1 MKVQNSARSRVVMTE
16 VVYPSHTNAIDTVF
30 GGVVMSWVDIA
41 GSISAIR
48 YCGKIVVTASVDDVH
63 FIAPAYKG
71 DIINIKASVNFVHK
85 TSMEVGVRVDSE
97 NPLTEQFR
105 HIVSAYLTFVALDEN
120 KKPTLI
126 PPLEPRTEGEK
137 RRFKEAEIRR
147 KWRLERRK
155 LLGRETYKDN
165 LEN

>member
-1 MKVQNSARSRVVMTE
+1 MDMKAQSSIQSHVVMTE

-48 YCGKIVVTASVDDVH
+48 YCGKTVVTASVDDVH

-71 DIINIKASVNFVHK
+71 DIINIKARVNFVHK

-97 NPLTEQFR
+97 NPLTGQFR
-105 HIVSAYLTFVALDEN
+105 HIVSAYLTFVALDKN
-120 KKPTLI
+120 KNPTLI
-126 PPLEPRTEGEK
+126 PPLEPQTEDEK
-137 RRFKEAEIRR
+137 KRFNEAKIRR

-155 LLGRETYKDN
+155 LLGRH
-165 LEN
+165 

>member
-1 MKVQNSARSRVVMTE
+1 MKAQSPARSRVVMTE

-48 YCGKIVVTASVDDVH
+48 YCGKTVVTASVDDVH

-71 DIINIKASVNFVHK
+71 DIINIKSSVNFVHK

-97 NPLTEQFR
+97 NPLTNQFR

-120 KKPTLI
+120 KKPSLV
-126 PPLEPRTEGEK
+126 PPLEPQTENEK
-137 RRFKEAEIRR
+137 KRFESAKLRR
-147 KWRLERRK
+147 KWRLDRRQQK
-155 LLGRETYKDN
+155 S
-165 LEN
+165 

>member
-1 MKVQNSARSRVVMTE
+1 MKERTAKGSHVVMTE

-48 YCGKIVVTASVDDVH
+48 YCGKNVVTASMDDVH

-71 DIINIKASVNFVHK
+71 DIINIKASVNYVHK

-97 NPLTEQFR
+97 NPITGIFQ
-105 HIVSAYLTFVALDEN
+105 HIVSAYLTFVALDKN
-120 KKPTLI
+120 KKPTLL
-126 PPLEPRTEGEK
+126 PPLKPVTDIEK
-137 RRFKEAEIRR
+137 TRFKQAEVRRSRRLDRR
-147 KWRLERRK
+147 KICK
-155 LLGRETYKDN
+155 T
-165 LEN
+165 

>member
-1 MKVQNSARSRVVMTE
+1 MKAQSPTRSHVVMTE

-48 YCGKIVVTASVDDVH
+48 YCGKTVVTASVDDVH

-71 DIINIKASVNFVHK
+71 DIINIKASVNYVHK

-97 NPLTEQFR
+97 NPLKGKFH
-105 HIVSAYLTFVALDEN
+105 HIVSAYLTFVALDKD

-126 PPLEPRTEGEK
+126 PPLEPQTADEK
-137 RRFKEAEIRR
+137 KRFKEAEIRR

-155 LLGRETYKDN
+155 LLGRDS
-165 LEN
+165 

>member
-1 MKVQNSARSRVVMTE
+1 MESKPATCSHVLMTE
-16 VVYPSHTNAIDTVF
+16 MIYPSHTNALDTVF

-48 YCGKIVVTASVDDVH
+48 YSSRPVVTASMDDVH

-71 DIINIKASVNFVHK
+71 EIINIKSSVNYVHN

-97 NPLTEQFR
+97 EPITGKFC
-105 HIVSAYLTFVALDEN
+105 HIISAYLTFVALDDN
-120 KKPTLI
+120 KKPTPVPSLK
-126 PPLEPRTEGEK
+126 LETEIEK
-137 RRFKEAEIRR
+137 ERFKQAHLRR

-155 LLGRETYKDN
+155 KISC
-165 LEN
+165 

>member
-1 MKVQNSARSRVVMTE
+1 MTERTAKESHVVMTE

-48 YCGKIVVTASVDDVH
+48 YCGKNVVTASMDDVH

-71 DIINIKASVNFVHK
+71 DIINIRASVNYVHK

-97 NPLTEQFR
+97 NPITGVFQ
-105 HIVSAYLTFVALDEN
+105 HIVSAYLTFVALDKN
-120 KKPTLI
+120 KKPTLL
-126 PPLEPRTEGEK
+126 PPLKPVTDIEK
-137 RRFKEAEIRR
+137 TRFKQAEVRRSRRLDRR
-147 KWRLERRK
+147 KVCK
-155 LLGRETYKDN
+155 T
-165 LEN
+165 

>member
-1 MKVQNSARSRVVMTE
+1 MKAQGSAQSRVVMTE

-48 YCGKIVVTASVDDVH
+48 YCGKTVVTASVDDVH

-71 DIINIKASVNFVHK
+71 DIINIRASVNFVHR

-97 NPLTEQFR
+97 NPLSGQFC
-105 HIVSAYLTFVALDEN
+105 HIVSAYLTFVALNEN

-126 PPLEPRTEGEK
+126 QPLEPQTEDEK
-137 RRFKEAEIRR
+137 KRFKEAEIRR

-155 LLGRETYKDN
+155 LFYKHQ
-165 LEN
+165 EK

>member
-1 MKVQNSARSRVVMTE
+1 MKPQSSDRSRVVMTE

-48 YCGKIVVTASVDDVH
+48 YCSKIVVTASVDDVH

-97 NPLTEQFR
+97 NPLTSQFR
-105 HIVSAYLTFVALDEN
+105 HIVSAYLTFVALDKN

-126 PPLEPRTEGEK
+126 PPLEPQTAEEK
-137 RRFKEAEIRR
+137 KRFREAELRR
-147 KWRLERRK
+147 KWRLERRE
-155 LLGRETYKDN
+155 LLGR
-165 LEN
+165 

>member
-1 MKVQNSARSRVVMTE
+1 MKTQSSARSRVVMTE

-48 YCGKIVVTASVDDVH
+48 YCGKQVVTASMDDVH

-97 NPLTEQFR
+97 NPLTNQFR
-105 HIVSAYLTFVALDEN
+105 HIVSAYLTFVALDES

-126 PPLEPRTEGEK
+126 PPLEPQTADEK
-137 RRFKEAEIRR
+137 KRFKEAQLRR

-155 LLGRETYKDN
+155 QLGRET
-165 LEN
+165 

>member
-1 MKVQNSARSRVVMTE
+1 MNMKAQSSTQSHVVMTE

-48 YCGKIVVTASVDDVH
+48 YCGKTVVTASVDDVH

-71 DIINIKASVNFVHK
+71 DIINIKAEVNFVHK

-97 NPLTEQFR
+97 NPLTGQFR
-105 HIVSAYLTFVALDEN
+105 HIVSAYLTFVALDAK
-120 KKPTLI
+120 KKPILI
-126 PPLEPRTEGEK
+126 PPLKLQTEDEK
-137 RRFKEAEIRR
+137 KRFNEAKIRR

-155 LLGRETYKDN
+155 LLGR
-165 LEN
+165 

>member
-1 MKVQNSARSRVVMTE
+1 MKAQSSNRSRVVMTE

-97 NPLTEQFR
+97 NPLTSQFR
-105 HIVSAYLTFVALDEN
+105 HIVSAYLTFVALDKD

-126 PPLEPRTEGEK
+126 PPLEPQTADEK
-137 RRFKEAEIRR
+137 KRFKEAELRR
-147 KWRLERRK
+147 KWRLERRE
-155 LLGRETYKDN
+155 LLGR
-165 LEN
+165 

>member
-1 MKVQNSARSRVVMTE
+1 MKTQSPARSCVVMTE

-71 DIINIKASVNFVHK
+71 DIINIKSSVNFVHK

-97 NPLTEQFR
+97 NPLTNQFR

-120 KKPTLI
+120 KKPALV
-126 PPLEPRTEGEK
+126 PPLEPQTADEK
-137 RRFKEAEIRR
+137 KRFESAKLRRQ
-147 KWRLERRK
+147 WRLERRK
-155 LLGRETYKDN
+155 HKCSK
-165 LEN
+165 

>member
-1 MKVQNSARSRVVMTE
+1 MKAQNSAQSRVVMTE

-48 YCGKIVVTASVDDVH
+48 YCGKTVVTASVDDVH

-71 DIINIKASVNFVHK
+71 DIINIKALVNFVHK

-97 NPLTEQFR
+97 NPLTNQFR

-126 PPLEPRTEGEK
+126 PPLEPQTEDEK
-137 RRFKEAEIRR
+137 KRFKEAEIRR

-155 LLGRETYKDN
+155 LLGR
-165 LEN
+165 

>member
-1 MKVQNSARSRVVMTE
+1 MKAQSSSRSRVVMTE
-16 VVYPSHTNAIDTVF
+16 VIYPSHTNAIDTVF

-41 GSISAIR
+41 ASISAIR
-48 YCGKIVVTASVDDVH
+48 YCGKIVVTASVDDMH

-97 NPLTEQFR
+97 NPLRGQFC
-105 HIVSAYLTFVALDEN
+105 HVVSAYLTFVALDKN

-126 PPLEPRTEGEK
+126 PPLKPQT
-137 RRFKEAEIRR
+137 EAEKKRFNEAKMRR

-155 LLGRETYKDN
+155 KIVK
-165 LEN
+165 